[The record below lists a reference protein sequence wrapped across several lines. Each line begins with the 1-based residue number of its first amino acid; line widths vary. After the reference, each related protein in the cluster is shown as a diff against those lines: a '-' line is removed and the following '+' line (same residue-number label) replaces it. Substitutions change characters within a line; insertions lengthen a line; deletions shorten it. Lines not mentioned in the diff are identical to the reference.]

1 MVLETTS
8 LEVVTDC
15 YASYLHCIVS
25 LISAGQRHNG
35 FMMAEHSEA
44 SYNLPAE
51 DAQGTLCMSRQAEIG
66 LPNTFA
72 LSLSHFAVV
81 FVHENESGKLIS
93 SSSVT
98 LHCSMEKVNQ
108 MFNLLIQV
116 KSERF

>member
-8 LEVVTDC
+8 LAVVTDC
-15 YASYLHCIVS
+15 SSSYLHCIS
-25 LISAGQRHNG
+25 SFTSAGRRHNE

-51 DAQGTLCMSRQAEIG
+51 DAQGTLCTSHQAEMG

-72 LSLSHFAVV
+72 LSLSHFALV

-93 SSSVT
+93 SLSVT
-98 LHCSMEKVNQ
+98 LHCSVEKVN
-108 MFNLLIQV
+108 
-116 KSERF
+116 